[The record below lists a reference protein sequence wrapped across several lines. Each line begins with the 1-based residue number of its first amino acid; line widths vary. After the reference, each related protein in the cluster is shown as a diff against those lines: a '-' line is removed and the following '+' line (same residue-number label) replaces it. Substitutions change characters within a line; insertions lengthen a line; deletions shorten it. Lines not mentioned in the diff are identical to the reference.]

1 MVNVA
6 ALLENDLHQ
15 LVDDLSSA
23 DLSQLSSTE
32 LQDAALRIQKERH
45 RLGAL
50 AAQIIQR
57 WDASGVW
64 AADGSRTAATRL
76 SRETKCSVQ
85 GARTEIR
92 RARQSRLMPQA
103 VAAVV
108 NEDLSLDHLDLLGK
122 ALTPQRRDRF
132 TQDESL
138 LVGHCTTLRFADAVT
153 ALNYWCQRADA
164 QAATDAGDDVDSG
177 SDQSGS
183 GPTIT
188 GQVHAST
195 TFQGNLVISGD
206 LDPVR
211 GQIFLQELTRL
222 EREIYLA
229 DEEAG
234 ITRSTSQRQAEALT
248 VMATRS
254 ATAPA
259 DGRKPRPLFTVLL
272 GDQSFRHL
280 CELANNTVLPPSHL
294 GRWLAEADMETVLFD
309 GPSTVISVSQKRVF
323 TGALRRAIEVRDRRC
338 THPSVC
344 DVPVDKCDVDHI
356 IPVAKDGPTSQF
368 NGRMQCP
375 THNRNRA
382 KHDHGA
388 QPFPVRPVTILD
400 QIRGRLKWQI
410 ESSDP

>member
-15 LVDDLSSA
+15 LIDDLGSA
-23 DLSQLSSTE
+23 DLSKLSSSE
-32 LQDAALRIQKERH
+32 LEAAALRIQKERH

-50 AAQIIQR
+50 AAQILQR
-57 WDASGVW
+57 WEASGIW
-64 AADGSRTAATRL
+64 AADGSRTAASML
-76 SRETKCSVQ
+76 SRDTNCSVQ
-85 GARTEIR
+85 SARTEIR
-92 RARQSRLMPQA
+92 RARQSRLMPLA
-103 VAAVV
+103 VTAVM
-108 NEDLSLDHLDLLGK
+108 NEEISLDHLDLLGR

-132 TQDESL
+132 ARDESL
-138 LVGHCTTLRFADAVT
+138 LVGHCRTLRFADAVKSV
-153 ALNYWCQRADA
+153 NYWCQRADA
-164 QAATDAGDDVDSG
+164 EAATESGDDDSSQPG
-177 SDQSGS
+177 T
-183 GPTIT
+183 GPAID
-188 GQVHAST
+188 GHVHASA
-195 TFQGNLVISGD
+195 TFQGNVVISGD

-229 DEEAG
+229 DKEAG

-248 VMATRS
+248 MMATRS
-254 ATAPA
+254 ATTPA
-259 DGRKPRPLFTVLL
+259 DGHKPRPLFTVLL
-272 GDQSFRHL
+272 GDQNFRHL
-280 CELANNTVLPPSHL
+280 CELANSTVLPPSHL
-294 GRWLAEADMETVLFD
+294 GRWLADADMESVLFD
-309 GPSTVISVSQKRVF
+309 GPSTVIAVSQQRAF

-388 QPFPVRPVTILD
+388 IPFPVRPVTILD